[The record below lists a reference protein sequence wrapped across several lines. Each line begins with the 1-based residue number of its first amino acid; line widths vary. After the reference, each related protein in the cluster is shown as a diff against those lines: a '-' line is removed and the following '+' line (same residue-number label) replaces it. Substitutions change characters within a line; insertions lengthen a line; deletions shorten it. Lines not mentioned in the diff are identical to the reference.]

1 MNTGKV
7 AAQGT
12 AVTGIH
18 VLFLNSEDTKGQGE
32 RPTLKLRE
40 PSLRKCYLNQEGKL
54 GASLKE
60 GRAEGS
66 RADRMPEGQWGWKA
80 ESEGSAA

>member
-1 MNTGKV
+1 MNSGKV

-12 AVTGIH
+12 AVTGIRF
-18 VLFLNSEDTKGQGE
+18 LFLNPEDTKGRGE

-54 GASLKE
+54 GAILEREK
-60 GRAEGS
+60 GRGF
-66 RADRMPEGQWGWKA
+66 RGG
-80 ESEGSAA
+80 